1 MLGFAS
7 KWSTRLWNQMRDI
20 DEMGFHEGMISV
32 FAWQVKMVVPMYY
45 FSSVFVYFWNV
56 QLWKIKYSYML
67 ILKLT
72 TNQ

>member
-20 DEMGFHEGMISV
+20 DEMGFHEEMISV

>member
-1 MLGFAS
+1 MLVFAS

-20 DEMGFHEGMISV
+20 DEMGFHEEMISV